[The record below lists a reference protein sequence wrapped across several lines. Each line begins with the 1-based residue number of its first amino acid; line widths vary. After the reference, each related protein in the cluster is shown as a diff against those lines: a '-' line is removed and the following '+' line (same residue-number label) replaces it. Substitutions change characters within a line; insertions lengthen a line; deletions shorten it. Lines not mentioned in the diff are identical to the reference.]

1 MKTNK
6 LQKLLLIIGAITVS
20 SIILYSKNYLKSSL
34 SCPPPQTTSF
44 SSNPILP
51 EDTDILKNIN
61 LNSKIYSEY
70 YIEKVTTYVNS
81 YREKGKI
88 VFLGDSLTDIGQ
100 WNELLDNPDILNRG
114 ISSDTTSG
122 ALNRLTEITKLKPRK
137 IFIMLGVNDIDK
149 GLSTEKII
157 KNYSKLLQNIK
168 TDSPN
173 TLIYVESVL
182 PINKDIYKTRTKEK
196 QIIDLNTS
204 LKNLCKNSNIQ
215 YIDLYPL
222 FTLPNQ
228 NKLYK
233 EYTIGGLHVNGK
245 GYKVWR
251 DAIKSYL

>member
-1 MKTNK
+1 MQTKN
-6 LQKLLLIIGAITVS
+6 LQKLLLIISTITIF
-20 SIILYSKNYLKSSL
+20 SIILYSNNCLKSSL
-34 SCPPPQTTSF
+34 NSPPPQTTSF
-44 SSNPILP
+44 SSNTVIS

-61 LNSKIYSEY
+61 LDPKIYSEY

-81 YREKGKI
+81 YREQGKI

-122 ALNRLTEITKLKPRK
+122 ALNRLSEITKLKPRK
-137 IFIMLGVNDIDK
+137 IFIMLGINDIDK
-149 GLSTEKII
+149 GLSIEEII
-157 KNYSKLLQNIK
+157 KNYSRIIQNIK
-168 TDSPN
+168 TDSPS
-173 TLIYVESVL
+173 TSIYVESVL
-182 PINKDIYKTRTKEK
+182 PINKDIYKTKTKDN
-196 QIIDLNTS
+196 QIINLNAS
-204 LKNLCKNSNIQ
+204 LNNLCKNSNIQ
-215 YIDLYPL
+215 YINLYPL

>member
-1 MKTNK
+1 MQTKN
-6 LQKLLLIIGAITVS
+6 LQKLLIIIGTIAIFT
-20 SIILYSKNYLKSSL
+20 IILYSNNCLKSSL
-34 SCPPPQTTSF
+34 NSPPPQATSF
-44 SSNPILP
+44 SSNTVMS
-51 EDTDILKNIN
+51 EDTDILKSIN
-61 LNSKIYSEY
+61 LDSKIYSEY

-81 YREKGKI
+81 YREQGKI

-122 ALNRLTEITKLKPRK
+122 ALNRLIEITKLKPRK
-137 IFIMLGVNDIDK
+137 IFIMLGINDIDK
-149 GLSTEKII
+149 GLSIEEII
-157 KNYSKLLQNIK
+157 KNYSKIIQNIK

-182 PINKDIYKTRTKEK
+182 PINKDIYKTRTKYN
-196 QIIDLNTS
+196 QITNLNAS
-204 LKNLCKNSNIQ
+204 LNNLCKNSKVQ
-215 YIDLYPL
+215 YINLYPL

-251 DAIKSYL
+251 DAIKPYL